1 MARSRDLIRN
11 DPDLLPH
18 MQATATSGAR
28 RFAWILMFVLAL
40 FFLCFFGWSSMATM
54 DDITRGDGKIIPT
67 SQTQVIQN
75 LDGGILRE
83 ILVRDGDTVQAGQV
97 LLRIDNVAA
106 QSDLLAK
113 QQKFLTLQ
121 AMAARLDAEAN
132 NRSSIAFPETVLREA
147 PQVAQRE
154 RDFFQSRRNK
164 LSTELDV
171 LTRQLEQRESQL
183 RELNSSIGKL
193 DVRARSLN
201 EELADARRQV
211 REGALSRV
219 ELLRTERE
227 YNETVGELRTTRL
240 SVPRAESAVRESKQ
254 KLEEHRATFNAEVR
268 KDLNEV
274 NSQMNALRE
283 SMTGDTARVRRT
295 EVKSPVRG
303 IVKQVK
309 INTIGGT
316 IRGGENLIEIT
327 PLDDIL
333 LVEAKIKPADVAF
346 LKPDQPAVVKITAYD
361 YSIYGGLDGK
371 VVDISADTIKEV
383 QPASG
388 REETYYRVR
397 IRTAKNSL
405 DRGGVQYPI
414 IPGMT
419 VSVDITTGQ
428 KTVLDYMVRPLL
440 AARDNALRER

>member
-1 MARSRDLIRN
+1 
-11 DPDLLPH
+11 
-18 MQATATSGAR
+18 
-28 RFAWILMFVLAL
+28 
-40 FFLCFFGWSSMATM
+40 
-54 DDITRGDGKIIPT
+54 
-67 SQTQVIQN
+67 
-75 LDGGILRE
+75 
-83 ILVRDGDTVQAGQV
+83 
-97 LLRIDNVAA
+97 
-106 QSDLLAK
+106 
-113 QQKFLTLQ
+113 
-121 AMAARLDAEAN
+121 
-132 NRSSIAFPETVLREA
+132 
-147 PQVAQRE
+147 
-154 RDFFQSRRNK
+154 
-164 LSTELDV
+164 V

-201 EELADARRQV
+201 EELVDARRQV

>member
-1 MARSRDLIRN
+1 MSKSDDLIRN

-28 RFAWILMFVLAL
+28 RFAWIMMFVLAL

-54 DDITRGDGKIIPT
+54 DDITRGDAKIIPT
-67 SQTQVIQN
+67 SQTQIIQN
-75 LDGGILRE
+75 LEGGILRE
-83 ILVRDGDTVQAGQV
+83 ILVKDGETVAAGQV

-113 QQKFLTLQ
+113 QQKFVTLQ

-132 NRSSIAFPETVLREA
+132 NRSGITFPEAVLRDA
-147 PQVAQRE
+147 PQTVQRE
-154 RDFFQSRRNK
+154 RDFFDARRTK

-183 RELNSSIGKL
+183 RELTSSLGKL
-193 DVRARSLN
+193 DVRAKSLN
-201 EELADARRQV
+201 EELTDARKQV

-227 YNETVGELRTTRL
+227 YNETMGELRTARL

-254 KLEEHRATFNAEVR
+254 KLDERRSAYNAEVR

-283 SMTGDTARVRRT
+283 SMQGDTARVRRT

-327 PLDDIL
+327 PLDDVL
-333 LVEAKIKPADVAF
+333 LVEAKIRPADVAF
-346 LKPDQPAVVKITAYD
+346 LKPGQPAVVKITAYD
-361 YSIYGGLDGK
+361 YSIYGGLDGTLL
-371 VVDISADTIKEV
+371 DISADTIKEV
-383 QPASG
+383 QSQSG

-397 IRTAKNSL
+397 IRTSKNML
-405 DRGGVQYPI
+405 ERGGVQYPI

-419 VSVDITTGQ
+419 ASVDITTGQ
-428 KTVLDYMVRPLL
+428 KTVLDHMVRPLL
-440 AARDNALRER
+440 TARDQALRER